1 MKEKEVKQN
10 LHEGHRKR
18 LREKFMTGKTSFK
31 EHDLLELLL
40 GYSIARK
47 DTNELAHTLINRF
60 SSLDGVLN
68 ADPELLSTIDGVGEK
83 TACFLS
89 LIGYVTRLGLEKKMD
104 KKPLLNIADAKD
116 QIVSLFNGYD
126 HEVFF
131 MLFLNSKNKVTG
143 YAKIDS
149 NKEDSVTLDFN
160 ELTKG
165 LITNKPSA
173 VIIAHTH
180 FTDFPCPS
188 KEDDEATKRICVLLM
203 LHKVSFYDHIIV
215 GKKEIYSYFYDNKL
229 QKIKEEI
236 NSKLSF

>member
-1 MKEKEVKQN
+1 MENETKQN

-18 LREKFMTGKTSFK
+18 LREKFMAGKQSFK

-68 ADPELLSTIDGVGEK
+68 ADPTLLATVDGVGEK

-89 LIGYVTRLGLEKKMD
+89 LVGYISRVMNENKVEKK
-104 KKPLLNIADAKD
+104 PVLNIADAKE
-116 QIVSLFNGYD
+116 QIVGLFKGLD
-126 HEVFF
+126 HEVFY
-131 MLFLNSKNKVTG
+131 MIFLNAKNKVTG
-143 YAKIDS
+143 YSKIDS
-149 NKEDSVTLDFN
+149 NKKNSVTLDFN
-160 ELTKG
+160 ELSKC
-165 LITNKPSA
+165 LITNKPHA
-173 VIIAHTH
+173 VIIAHNH

-188 KEDDEATKRICVLLM
+188 KEDDDATKKIYAMLM

-215 GKKEIYSYFYDNKL
+215 GNKEIYSYFYDNKL
-229 QKIKEEI
+229 QSIKEEV
-236 NSKLSF
+236 NDKLSF

>member
-1 MKEKEVKQN
+1 MSENNSNQN

-18 LREKFMTGKTSFK
+18 LREKFMAGKQSFK

-47 DTNELAHTLINRF
+47 DTNELAHKLINRF
-60 SSLDGVLN
+60 SSLEGVLN
-68 ADPELLSTIDGVGEK
+68 ADPALLSTVEGIGEK

-89 LIGYVTRLGLEKKMD
+89 LVGYVARSSAEKNLN
-104 KKPLLNIADAKD
+104 KKPLTSIADAKE
-116 QIVSLFNGYD
+116 QISHLFKGYD

-131 MLFLNSKNKVTG
+131 MIFLNAKNKVTG
-143 YAKIDS
+143 YNKLDS
-149 NKEDSVTLDFN
+149 NKKDSVSLDFN

-173 VIIAHTH
+173 VIIAHNH
-180 FTDFPCPS
+180 FTDFPYPS
-188 KEDDEATKRICVLLM
+188 KEDDEATKRIYTLLM

-215 GKKEIYSYFYDNKL
+215 GNKEIYSYFYDNKL

-236 NSKLSF
+236 NDKLSF

>member
-1 MKEKEVKQN
+1 MKEKEVTQN

-18 LREKFMTGKTSFK
+18 LREKFISGKTSFK

-104 KKPLLNIADAKD
+104 KKPLVNIADAKD
-116 QIVSLFNGYD
+116 QIASLFNGYD

-131 MLFLNSKNKVTG
+131 MVFLNSKNKITG

-149 NKEDSVTLDFN
+149 NKENSVTLDFN

-173 VIIAHTH
+173 VIIAHNH

-188 KEDDEATKRICVLLM
+188 KEDDEATKRIYTLLM

>member
-1 MKEKEVKQN
+1 MKEKEVTQN
-10 LHEGHRKR
+10 LHEGHRNR
-18 LREKFMTGKTSFK
+18 LREKCISGKTSFK

-83 TACFLS
+83 TACFFS

-104 KKPLLNIADAKD
+104 KKPLVNIADAKD
-116 QIVSLFNGYD
+116 QIASLFNGYD

-131 MLFLNSKNKVTG
+131 MVFLNSKNKVTG

-149 NKEDSVTLDFN
+149 NKENSVTLDFN

-173 VIIAHTH
+173 VIIAHNH
-180 FTDFPCPS
+180 FTDFPSPS
-188 KEDDEATKRICVLLM
+188 KEDDEATKRIYTLLM